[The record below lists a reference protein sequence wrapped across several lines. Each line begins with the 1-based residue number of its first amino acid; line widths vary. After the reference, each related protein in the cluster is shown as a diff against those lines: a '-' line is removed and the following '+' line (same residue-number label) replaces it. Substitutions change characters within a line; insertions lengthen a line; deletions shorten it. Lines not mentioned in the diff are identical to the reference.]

1 MMTYRRPQQNRR
13 LMVATVFRP
22 IAACSLPDCRA
33 SARRPHRSPLNTTDR
48 ALFTTDRA
56 LFTTD
61 LRCYGLTLAPT
72 FYTLLSELF
81 SPAAR
86 PLAAGI
92 ATSVTFASGA
102 LLDLNFLR

>member
-1 MMTYRRPQQNRR
+1 
-13 LMVATVFRP
+13 MVATVFRP

-33 SARRPHRSPLNTTDR
+33 SARRPHRSPLN
-48 ALFTTDRA
+48 TTDRA